1 MADDPV
7 AARMREFCRPLAVL
21 KQAVGDPSLKDV
33 AARMPSGSSPASLST
48 LLNGKLRR
56 PPRWETLRDF
66 VTACAEIG
74 AEAGRR
80 PDARLLDL
88 DEWAE
93 EHRALTTELAALR
106 AGRKA
111 GLADAPPPPDRAVP
125 SIADLDA
132 FGLGLHIAINPRG
145 ERLPPLTPYVRR
157 PHDDRLAELLART
170 GGNRMV
176 VAVGHSSTGKTRAL
190 YEALR
195 SSPDLAARPLLRPF
209 DAAELSALPETGV
222 PPGSVLWLDE
232 LAYFLGGADGPA
244 AAAALRRLLAGG
256 VPVLVAAS
264 LWQRQWDALV
274 TDRDG
279 PVAQLLTRGPVDR
292 VMVPTSFQDAD
303 PGTFRAL
310 DEIARSDSRIAAAR
324 RAARDDGKV
333 IQVLSGGTR
342 LLERYLHE
350 LDPRAKAVITVALHA
365 RRAHHPREVPI
376 RLLEAAVP
384 GYLTGTERVAPDG
397 WLEEALE
404 RAMRP
409 VHGVRALEPVRTGA
423 GMGAADA
430 VVPHDYLVENVQ
442 AQGRIEASLWEALVE
457 HRSPSADPVAL
468 AKAAEDRAHHRVE
481 AALLISGWRAGSEA
495 ARERLTSFVQA
506 HEADPVPWLRVLAE
520 DGEPYAYWPLA
531 VILQDRGD
539 VGEALVWWRKLVEQS
554 NGSLMHDL
562 CGRLVEDGLAEQ
574 AAAWLRPA
582 ADQGD
587 HDAVEALLMLLDGLP
602 EPDRPPPEDKLRWWR
617 KVAENGRRDV
627 RRQIAQALTDLG
639 DLDGAE
645 RIWTEVVDDGS
656 GYIWDAQWLI
666 ARLAETGRTDEA
678 ESRTLRLFDEYSPG
692 SKAARRL
699 AAWLAGTDWAPNR
712 PALLVKIM
720 ACAEPEVLQQ
730 LAAVLD
736 EAGRPDA
743 AARLRQ
749 EAVARNPREELRRQ
763 ATALEAQGRLDEAER
778 LLLDA
783 PPARLLSRADLTDLI
798 DFYERHDRVPDAVAL
813 LEDRHRGGRVLAGPL
828 LVDLLV
834 RHGLATRRRALGKLA
849 GENDAWAMLA
859 LAREHRSAGEAA
871 EAERWFASAIAAESG
886 GQEARRELTDLLRE
900 QGRAAEALGLW
911 RADADAF
918 SRDSR
923 QRVRLLLDLGRA
935 ADAERLLRTN
945 LLNGMS
951 GAKEQLC
958 DFLRGQG
965 RAAEAE
971 AIARYGLEPDD
982 GSTAAPWS
990 LADVPGAGSAFG
1002 DVRNPDHAER
1012 L

>member
-7 AARMREFCRPLAVL
+7 AERMRVFCRPLTAL
-21 KQAVGDPSLKDV
+21 KQAVGNPSLKDI

-48 LLNGKLRR
+48 LLNGGLRR

-66 VTACAEIG
+66 VTACAELG

-88 DEWAE
+88 DAWAE

-111 GLADAPPPPDRAVP
+111 SLADAPNPPDRP
-125 SIADLDA
+125 LQSIADLDA
-132 FGLGLHIAINPRG
+132 FGLGLHPAINPRG

-195 SSPDLAARPLLRPF
+195 SSPDLAARPLLRPL
-209 DAAELSALPETGV
+209 DAAELSALPEAGV

-244 AAAALRRLLAGG
+244 AAAALHRLLVGDA
-256 VPVLVAAS
+256 PVLVVAS

-274 TDRDG
+274 TDRDD
-279 PVAQLLTRGPVDR
+279 PVARLLTRGPVDR

-303 PGTFRAL
+303 PETSRAL
-310 DEIARSDSRIAAAR
+310 DEIARSDSRVAAAR

-333 IQVLSGGTR
+333 VQVLSGGTR

-350 LDPRAKAVITVALHA
+350 LDPRARAVITVALHA

-376 RLLEAAVP
+376 GLLEAAVP
-384 GYLTGTERVAPDG
+384 GYLTGTERVAPGG

-409 VHGVRALEPVRTGA
+409 VHGVRALEPVRIGA

-442 AQGRIEASLWEALVE
+442 AQGRIKASLWEALVE
-457 HRSPSADPVAL
+457 HRSPAADPVAL
-468 AKAAEDRAHHRVE
+468 AKAAEDRALHRFE
-481 AALLISGWRAGSEA
+481 AALLISGWRAGSAA
-495 ARERLTSFVQA
+495 ARARLTSFVQA

-531 VILQDRGD
+531 DALQERGD

-562 CGRLVEDGLAEQ
+562 RGRLVQGGLAEQ

-587 HDAVEALLMLLDGLP
+587 HDAVEALVMLLDGLP
-602 EPDRPPPEDKLRWWR
+602 EPNRASPEDRLRWWR
-617 KVAENGRRDV
+617 EVAENGRRDV
-627 RRQIAQALTDLG
+627 RRQIAQALTNLG

-666 ARLAETGRTDEA
+666 ARLAATDRADEA

-699 AAWLAGTDWAPNR
+699 AAWLAETDWVPNR
-712 PALLVKIM
+712 PALLDKIM
-720 ACAEPEVLQQ
+720 VCAEPEVLRE
-730 LAAVLD
+730 LAAVFD
-736 EAGRPDA
+736 EADRSGA
-743 AARLRQ
+743 AARLRE
-749 EAVARNPREELRRQ
+749 EAAARNPQEELRRQ
-763 ATALEAQGRLDEAER
+763 VMALEAQGRLDEAEH

-813 LEDRHRGGRVLAGPL
+813 LEDRHRGGRAAAGPL

-834 RHGLATRRRALGKLA
+834 RHGLATRFRALEKLA
-849 GENDAWAMLA
+849 EENDVWAMLA
-859 LAREHRSAGEAA
+859 LAQEHRSADEAA
-871 EAERWFASAIAAESG
+871 EAERWLARAAAAEPG
-886 GQEARRELTDLLRE
+886 DYKARRELTDLLRE

-911 RADADAF
+911 RADANAF
-918 SRDSR
+918 SKDAR
-923 QRVRLLLDLGRA
+923 QTVGLLLDLGRA

-945 LLNGMS
+945 LLNGLY
-951 GAKEQLC
+951 GVETQLC

-971 AIARYGLEPDD
+971 AIARHGLEPD

-990 LADVPGAGSAFG
+990 LADVPGAGTAFG
-1002 DVRNPDHAER
+1002 DVRNPDLPER